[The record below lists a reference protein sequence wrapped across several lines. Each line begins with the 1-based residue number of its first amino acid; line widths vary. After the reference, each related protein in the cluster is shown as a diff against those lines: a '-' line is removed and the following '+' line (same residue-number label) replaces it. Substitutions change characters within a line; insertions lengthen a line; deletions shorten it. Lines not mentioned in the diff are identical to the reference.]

1 MSLSS
6 DSAMAGLQVQAAF
19 VDLEVKFPL
28 PDTWAMD
35 YSQLDGP
42 DDELREVALVSTKPH
57 HQRNEG
63 GLGLPGDEM
72 SIRKSVN

>member
-1 MSLSS
+1 MG
-6 DSAMAGLQVQAAF
+6 DGLH
-19 VDLEVKFPL
+19 
-28 PDTWAMD
+28 
-35 YSQLDGP
+35 SQLDGP

-72 SIRKSVN
+72 NKNYEQASLSIERL